1 MKKGW
6 QMSNGYLDEA
16 YLSDLPLW
24 ADPDAKAIM
33 EKVCEKHG
41 VPVDVL
47 TELVMVQR
55 ERQHQER
62 AHGIYQRFEEIL
74 GRIEEQK

>member
-1 MKKGW
+1 MVNILFDDG
-6 QMSNGYLDEA
+6 

-24 ADPDAKAIM
+24 ADDDAKTAL
-33 EKVCEKHG
+33 ENVCKAHG

-47 TELVMVQR
+47 TELVIVQR

-74 GRIEEQK
+74 GRVE

>member
-1 MKKGW
+1 
-6 QMSNGYLDEA
+6 MSDGYLDDA

-24 ADPDAKAIM
+24 ADEEAQAVM
-33 EKVCEKHG
+33 EKVCEKYR

-74 GRIEEQK
+74 GRIE

>member
-1 MKKGW
+1 MADGFFDD
-6 QMSNGYLDEA
+6 G

-24 ADPDAKAIM
+24 SDAKAQEAM
-33 EKVCEKHG
+33 EDVCQKHG

-74 GRIEEQK
+74 GRIE

>member
-1 MKKGW
+1 MTDGFF
-6 QMSNGYLDEA
+6 DEG

-24 ADPDAKAIM
+24 TDTEAQIAM
-33 EKVCEKHG
+33 EKVCEKQG
-41 VPVDVL
+41 IPVDVL

-74 GRIEEQK
+74 GRIE

>member
-1 MKKGW
+1 
-6 QMSNGYLDEA
+6 MSNGFLDDA

-24 ADPDAKAIM
+24 ADPDAKAVM

>member
-1 MKKGW
+1 
-6 QMSNGYLDEA
+6 MSDELFDEA

-24 ADPDAKAIM
+24 ADSEAQAAM
-33 EKVCEKHG
+33 ERVCERHG

-47 TELVMVQR
+47 SELVMVQR

-74 GRIEEQK
+74 GRVE

>member
-1 MKKGW
+1 MVD
-6 QMSNGYLDEA
+6 GYYDQG

-24 ADPDAKAIM
+24 ADEAAQDAMA
-33 EKVCEKHG
+33 KVCKKRG

-74 GRIEEQK
+74 GRIE